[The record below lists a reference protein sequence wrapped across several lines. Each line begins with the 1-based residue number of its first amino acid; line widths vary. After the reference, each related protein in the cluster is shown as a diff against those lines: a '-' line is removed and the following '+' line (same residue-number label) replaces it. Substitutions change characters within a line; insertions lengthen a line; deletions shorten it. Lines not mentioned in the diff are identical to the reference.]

1 MLLKIELEEALGSIL
16 ALPFKMFLFFNNLDN
31 VKRKS
36 PKFDL
41 RMLKERV
48 NWKPRNKA
56 ETNLS
61 DLNLNTQSRN
71 LAKRA
76 LELQFKGQY

>member
-1 MLLKIELEEALGSIL
+1 MRLELLLKIELEEALGSIL

-56 ETNLS
+56 VTNLS
-61 DLNLNTQSRN
+61 DLNLNT
-71 LAKRA
+71 
-76 LELQFKGQY
+76 